1 MPEDLNPSDR
11 LAAYR
16 AKRSAD
22 RTPEPFGGEQHG
34 AGGIFVIQKHG
45 ATRLHYDVRLEH
57 DGVLLS
63 WAVPQGPSL
72 DPSVKRFAARTE
84 DHPLE
89 YADFEGV
96 IPAGEYG
103 AGPMI
108 VWDRGALTWDEDPQT
123 GLANGKLL
131 FTLSGHR
138 VSGQWTLVQ
147 MKKDPGDWLL
157 IKKADGWHTSTP
169 EDLDGHSVYTGRS
182 LEDLT
187 TDVRPG
193 AVVHRIAA
201 DHGAVGSV
209 AGAGFVP
216 MLASVADIP
225 FSRSGW
231 LFELKYDGYRL
242 IAEKDRRRV
251 ILRYRSGTDATAVFP
266 DLAEA
271 LRRLPYD
278 HLLLDGEV
286 VILDDAGHPSFAGLQ
301 RRARLTN
308 RFEVARAAAQTPA
321 TYFAFDLISCDGLDL
336 RTVPLRLRK
345 EALSTVVPNIGP
357 LRYTDH
363 IEERGEAMHEQVV
376 AMGLEGVVAKDASS
390 YYVSGRSSA
399 WKKVRADHTDTFAV
413 VGYAPGKGSRE
424 ALGSLLCAAYRNDAL
439 SYVGRVGS
447 GLSESDLTDLI
458 SILDEHRTDV
468 AACPLPDGQGGFA
481 VTPTIAV
488 VVRYKEMTGDGHLRQ
503 PVALSWGAIDDGAL
517 ANLDDNDDPVHEPP
531 APVVGDDR
539 SVVVTNPDKVLWP
552 QQGFTKSDLIDYYGA
567 VADHLLPLI
576 ADRPLVLDRY
586 PDGINGKSFFQKNAP
601 DFVPEWI
608 RTEWIERDDGTGNN
622 YFIVEQADTLRYLA
636 NLASIPLHVW
646 ASRVG
651 SLTSPDWCILDL
663 DPKDAPFSSVVA
675 IARAIRELCDEMGLP
690 SYPKTSGKTGLHVL
704 IPMGPPLGYEHQK
717 LLGAL
722 IAQVVESRHPDI
734 ATTVR
739 TPANRGGRVY
749 IDHLQNGMGKLIVAP
764 YSVRPVPLA
773 TVSTPL
779 RWSEVTSSLD
789 VDGYTIR
796 SVPRRLRSLASEP
809 LHAILSD
816 TSDIVAGLER
826 LSRGLQG

>member
-1 MPEDLNPSDR
+1 MPEDPTQNDR
-11 LAAYR
+11 LVAYR

-22 RTPEPFGGEQHG
+22 RTPEPFGGERQG

-45 ATRLHYDVRLEH
+45 ATRLHYDVRLEY

-108 VWDRGALTWDEDPQT
+108 VWDRGSLTWDEEPGA
-123 GLANGKLL
+123 GLAKGKLL
-131 FTLSGHR
+131 FTLSGHK
-138 VSGQWTLVQ
+138 VSGQWTLVE
-147 MKKDPGDWLL
+147 MKKAPGDWLL
-157 IKKADGWHTSTP
+157 IKKADGWHSSAP
-169 EDLDGHSVYTGRS
+169 EDPDGRSVYTGRT

-187 TDVRPG
+187 SDDQPG
-193 AVVHRIAA
+193 ATVHRIAA
-201 DHGAVGSV
+201 NHGVEGQV
-209 AGAGFVP
+209 PGAGLVP
-216 MLASVADIP
+216 MLATVADEP
-225 FSRSGW
+225 FSRRGW

-242 IAEKDRRRV
+242 LAEKDRRRV

-266 DLAEA
+266 EISEA

-286 VILDDAGHPSFAGLQ
+286 VVLDDAGHPSFAGLQ

-308 RFEVARAAAQTPA
+308 RFDVARAVTRTPA
-321 TYFAFDLISCDGLDL
+321 TYFAFDLVSCDGLDL

-345 EALSTVVPNIGP
+345 EALATVVPNIGP

-363 IEERGEAMHEQVV
+363 IERRGEAMHEQVV
-376 AMGLEGVVAKDASS
+376 SMGLEGVVAKDASS
-390 YYVSGRSSA
+390 SYVSGRSSS
-399 WKKVRADHTDTFAV
+399 WRKIRADHTDTFAV
-413 VGYAPGKGSRE
+413 VGYAPEKGSQT
-424 ALGSLLCAAYRNDAL
+424 ALGSLLCAAYRDDDL

-447 GLSESDLTDLI
+447 GLSGSDLTDL
-458 SILDEHRTDV
+458 SAILEAHRTDV
-468 AACPLPDGQGGFA
+468 PACLLPAGQGGVA

-488 VVRYKEMTGDGHLRQ
+488 VVRYKEVTRDGHLRQ
-503 PVALSWGAIDDGAL
+503 PVAVSWGAIDVDAIAHLDSDG
-517 ANLDDNDDPVHEPP
+517 DPVHEPP
-531 APVVGDDR
+531 EPVVDDDR

-552 QQGFTKSDLIDYYGA
+552 DRGFTKSDLIDYYDA
-567 VADHLLPLI
+567 VADCLLPLI
-576 ADRPLVLDRY
+576 AGRPLVLDRY
-586 PDGINGKSFFQKNAP
+586 PDGIEGKSFFQKNAP

-622 YFIVEQADTLRYLA
+622 YFIVEQAETLRYLA

-663 DPKDAPFSSVVA
+663 DPKGAPFSSVVT

-690 SYPKTSGKTGLHVL
+690 SYPKTSGRTGLHVL
-704 IPMGPPLGYEHQK
+704 IPMGPPLGYDHQK

-722 IAQVVESRHPDI
+722 VAQVVESRHPEI

-739 TPANRGGRVY
+739 TPARRAGKVY

-779 RWSEVTSSLD
+779 RWSEVTPSLD
-789 VDGYTIR
+789 IDAYTIR

-809 LHAILSD
+809 LHPILSD

-826 LSRGLQG
+826 LSKRLQG